1 MRSALLS
8 CVVSGL
14 LVMSQSPIP
23 AAAAQGDG
31 ASNKA
36 VARRVFDELLN
47 KEKYELFEQIYA
59 KTFVK
64 HVDGKTYSLQEEIQ
78 QAKSMRV
85 SMSDLVMTVDFM
97 IAEGDKVV
105 IQYTGRGTST
115 GPLGGMPPT
124 GKTCVATGATVYR
137 IVGGKI
143 AEEWTY
149 YNMLDILEQLGY
161 MPNPQSGAAT
171 KKR

>member
-1 MRSALLS
+1 
-8 CVVSGL
+8 
-14 LVMSQSPIP
+14 
-23 AAAAQGDG
+23 
-31 ASNKA
+31 
-36 VARRVFDELLN
+36 
-47 KEKYELFEQIYA
+47 
-59 KTFVK
+59 
-64 HVDGKTYSLQEEIQ
+64 
-78 QAKSMRV
+78 MRV

-115 GPLGGMPPT
+115 GPLDGMPPT

-149 YNMLDILEQLGY
+149 YNMLDILQQLGY
-161 MPNPQSGAAT
+161 MPGAQSGAAT